1 MKITEL
7 KINNTNAYLYEGLT
21 PKNKSSM
28 MLWESAGRAIAEAQ
42 LTVPQITQLFQQIE
56 KSATEAGG
64 NRSALGLGKDALV
77 AVNNAYKD
85 LVSKVQNSRCCIR
98 ASSR

>member
-64 NRSALGLGKDALV
+64 NRSAWLVTEGSCEKDGFDADINELT
-77 AVNNAYKD
+77 
-85 LVSKVQNSRCCIR
+85 
-98 ASSR
+98 